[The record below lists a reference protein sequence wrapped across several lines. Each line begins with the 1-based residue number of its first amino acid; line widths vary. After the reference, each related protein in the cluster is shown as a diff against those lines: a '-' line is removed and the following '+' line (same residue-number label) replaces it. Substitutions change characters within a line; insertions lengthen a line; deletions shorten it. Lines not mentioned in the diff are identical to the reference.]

1 MNLGQIFP
9 STRAVALGIAN
20 FLLVA
25 LCFTPTL
32 YMFGHSFFDAAG
44 ELSLASY
51 QQLISIA
58 TEPRGREL
66 LLSSVALGAGA
77 AGLSTLLG
85 FPLGILLA
93 RADFSGKRFWRAV
106 FLAPLVVPPYILAL
120 AWILASGKTGFLTS
134 LTGIE
139 FPANWT
145 YSLGGAIVVLGTSY
159 FPLSMLATEAAA
171 RRVGGRQE
179 EAALLYRN
187 AGGVL
192 RHITLPLVAPTVLAT
207 ALIIFVLAT
216 VEFGVPGLLRV
227 RVFTTEV
234 FTAFAAFYDFSQA
247 TALTIPLLLVTLFAG
262 TTAFLLVGE
271 YDLTA
276 RRHFAG
282 GLAFSLGRTRWIVFS
297 VLALVFLVAVVL
309 PLVSLW
315 YETEGFSQILT
326 AVGGSATALMNSLVL
341 SGLGATLVVSLAIWL
356 AYGRARST
364 GLHRHFYDLSLVV
377 IFAVPSTVVGIGLIG
392 LWNRPD
398 WRGAVYTSPFIIVIA
413 YLARFVPLATLLL
426 VTSFRQV
433 PTSQEEAAEIAGAG
447 WLRTFFRIVLPQ
459 IRQSL
464 IAVWIIVFIF
474 CFGELGA
481 TLLVAPPGESTLPVR
496 IYTLIANST
505 PSEVAALALL
515 QAILVLLPL
524 IVLSLFFRF
533 EKGER
538 GQ

>member
-1 MNLGQIFP
+1 MTFHQFLP
-9 STRAVALGIAN
+9 RARAAALGIAN

-25 LCFTPTL
+25 LCFLPPL
-32 YMFGHSFFDAAG
+32 YMFGQSFFDTTG

-51 QQLISIA
+51 KQLISIA
-58 TEPRGREL
+58 VNSRGREL

-77 AGLSTLLG
+77 AMIATLLG

-93 RADFSGKRFWRAV
+93 RVRFPGKRFWRTA

-120 AWILASGKTGFLTS
+120 AWILASGKAGFLTS

-139 FPANWT
+139 FPINWT

-171 RRVGGRQE
+171 RRVSRSQE

-207 ALIIFVLAT
+207 WLIIFVLAT
-216 VEFGVPGLLRV
+216 AEFGVPGLLRV

-234 FTAFAAFYDFSQA
+234 FTAFAAFYDFGAA
-247 TALTIPLLLVTLFAG
+247 TALTAPLLLITLLIG
-262 TTAFLLVGE
+262 TIAFWLVGE

-276 RRHFAG
+276 RRNFAG
-282 GLAFSLGRTRWIVFS
+282 GLSFALGRMQWLVFS
-297 VLALVFLVAVVL
+297 IFALIFLVAVIT

-315 YETEGFSQILT
+315 YETEGFLHVFAAI
-326 AVGGSATALMNSLVL
+326 GDSAAALMNSLVL
-341 SGLGATLVVSLAIWL
+341 SGTGATLVVSLAVWL

-364 GLHRHFYDLSLVV
+364 GFYRRFYDLSLIV
-377 IFAVPSTVVGIGLIG
+377 IFAVPGTVVGIGLIG
-392 LWNRPD
+392 LWNRPGLS
-398 WRGAVYTSPFIIVIA
+398 GAIYTSPFIIVIA

-426 VTSFRQV
+426 MTSFRQV
-433 PTSQEEAAEIAGAG
+433 PTSQEESAEIAGAG
-447 WLRTFFRIVLPQ
+447 WLRTFFTIVLPQ

-481 TLLVAPPGESTLPVR
+481 TLLVSPPGESTLPVR

-505 PSEVAALALL
+505 PGDVAALALL
-515 QAILVLLPL
+515 QAGLVLLPL
-524 IVLSLFFRF
+524 AVLSLFFRF

>member
-9 STRAVALGIAN
+9 STRAVALGITN

-25 LCFTPTL
+25 LCFTPAL
-32 YMFGHSFFDAAG
+32 YMFGQSFFDAAG

-93 RADFSGKRFWRAV
+93 RADFPGKRFWRVV

-234 FTAFAAFYDFSQA
+234 FTAFAAFYDFGTA
-247 TALTIPLLLVTLFAG
+247 TALTIPLLLSTLLAG
-262 TTAFLLVGE
+262 TIAF
-271 YDLTA
+271 
-276 RRHFAG
+276 
-282 GLAFSLGRTRWIVFS
+282 
-297 VLALVFLVAVVL
+297 
-309 PLVSLW
+309 
-315 YETEGFSQILT
+315 
-326 AVGGSATALMNSLVL
+326 
-341 SGLGATLVVSLAIWL
+341 L

-398 WRGAVYTSPFIIVIA
+398 WRGAVYASPFIIVIA

-433 PTSQEEAAEIAGAG
+433 PVSQEEAAEIAGAG
-447 WLRTFFRIVLPQ
+447 WLRTFFRIILPQ